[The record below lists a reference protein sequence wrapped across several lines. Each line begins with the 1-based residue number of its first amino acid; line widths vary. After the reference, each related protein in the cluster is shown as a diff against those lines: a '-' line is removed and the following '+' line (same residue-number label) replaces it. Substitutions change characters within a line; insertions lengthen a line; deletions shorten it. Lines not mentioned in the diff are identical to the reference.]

1 MYVIIRPIYNLMFWS
16 GLVFGLIGSGYGSF
30 VGFNNAQSKIA
41 RYWDKYDKTITNV
54 CMEYINS
61 ISNKTVIFGI
71 SAFVFGFFLPIT
83 LPISI
88 YYIYKL

>member
-1 MYVIIRPIYNLMFWS
+1 MYVIINPIYNLMFWS
-16 GLVFGLIGSGYGSF
+16 GLVFGLIGSGYGSI

-41 RYWDKYDKTITNV
+41 RYWDNYDKTITNI

-61 ISNKTVIFGI
+61 ISNKIIMFGI
-71 SAFVFGFFLPIT
+71 FAFIFGFFLPIT
-83 LPISI
+83 LPITI